1 MNKKQALAQ
10 ISEHLDIL
18 SNYEVINE
26 NTAEILFMYI
36 TEIIEQIEE
45 TDPDTARAK
54 AIDNLVQLWSDIKDK
69 DDDTPN

>member
-45 TDPDTARAK
+45 VDPDTSRAK
-54 AIDNLVQLWSDIKDK
+54 AIDNLIQMWTDIKDT
-69 DDDTPN
+69 DTDTPN

>member
-18 SNYEVINE
+18 NNYEVINE

-45 TDPDTARAK
+45 TDPDIARAK

>member
-18 SNYEVINE
+18 SNYEVINGS
-26 NTAEILFMYI
+26 TAEMLFMYI

-45 TDPDTARAK
+45 TDPDIARAK
-54 AIDNLVQLWSDIKDK
+54 AIDNLVQLWSDIKNK

>member
-45 TDPDTARAK
+45 TDPDIARAK